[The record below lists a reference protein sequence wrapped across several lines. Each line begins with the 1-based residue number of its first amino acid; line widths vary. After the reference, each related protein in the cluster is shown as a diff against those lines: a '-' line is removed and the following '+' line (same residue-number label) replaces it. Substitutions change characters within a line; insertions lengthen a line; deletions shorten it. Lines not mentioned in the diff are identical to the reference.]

1 MPTRK
6 KTYPKSAPK
15 RKNNAVL
22 IILSVIALLLCA
34 LAASYFI
41 LDRNGFFNRQALQT
55 NALESVDI
63 ETYYR
68 ENGQI
73 ISIVQADQSTALH
86 TEADAVRN
94 LTERG
99 FSQFPVTSDF
109 SIDGEYREPEE
120 VSDGSTQLHPIYETN
135 YITRNGDVWVIY
147 EINGQCLA
155 NPVSYNMESGNSA
168 QLIISERET
177 VMSYDASENRF
188 YETLPDESALII
200 RVIEKIDAE
209 TIESLTK
216 GAIDAL

>member
-1 MPTRK
+1 MPARK
-6 KTYPKSAPK
+6 NTFATSAPK
-15 RKNNAVL
+15 RGKNAAL
-22 IILSVIALLLCA
+22 IVVVVIALLLCA

-41 LDRNGFFNRQALQT
+41 LDRNGFFNRQAPQM
-55 NALESVDI
+55 NEPVDM
-63 ETYYR
+63 EAYYG
-68 ENGQI
+68 ENGRI
-73 ISIVQADQSTALH
+73 VSVVQADQSTALH

-94 LTERG
+94 LTGRG

-155 NPVSYNMESGNSA
+155 NPVSYNMGSGNSA
-168 QLIISERET
+168 QLIFSERDT
-177 VMSYDASENRF
+177 VMSYDASGNRF

-200 RVIEKIDAE
+200 RVIDRIDAE
-209 TIESLTK
+209 TLESLTK
-216 GAIDAL
+216 GEIDAL